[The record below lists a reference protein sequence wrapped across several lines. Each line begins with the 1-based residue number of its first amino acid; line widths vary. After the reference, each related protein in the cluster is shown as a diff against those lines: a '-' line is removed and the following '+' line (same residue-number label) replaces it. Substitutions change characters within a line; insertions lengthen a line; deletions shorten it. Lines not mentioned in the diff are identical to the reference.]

1 MGRIK
6 KTLKIYFIVT
16 GLGFNLF
23 FVWMAADLPIFFDR
37 FLQVREPPVRGHAIV
52 CIAGGISRH
61 NLPTAEGWDRIY
73 TSVQLYFDGYAP
85 IVIFTGGGVGDITEA
100 EVYAEAAQWL
110 GCPESAIVLCPKSDS
125 THQHPENVL
134 RVEGNHMDLTAPLN
148 IVTSSLHSKRTWM
161 CFKRAGFENIRM
173 VTRYTSRLG
182 DESIV
187 RELRTSQFEGYLPSD
202 KKYNDIFM
210 KVNRNISYFF
220 KASRELA
227 AIFYY
232 KLKGYV

>member
-1 MGRIK
+1 MGRFK
-6 KTLKIYFIVT
+6 KIIKIYLIIA
-16 GLGFNLF
+16 GIGFNVF
-23 FVWMAADLPIFFDR
+23 IVWMAADLPIFFDK
-37 FLQVREPPVRGHAIV
+37 FLQVSELPVGGHSIV
-52 CIAGGISRH
+52 CIAGGISGH

-85 IVIFTGGGVGDITEA
+85 FIIFTGGGVGDITEA

-110 GCPESAIVLCPKSDS
+110 GCPEEAIVLCPKSDS

-134 RVEGNHMDLTAPLN
+134 RVEDIDMDLSAPLN
-148 IVTSSLHSKRTWM
+148 IVTSSLHSRRTWM
-161 CFKRAGFENIRM
+161 CFKKAGFENIRM

-187 RELRTSQFEGYLPSD
+187 RDLRTSRFEDFSPSD
-202 KKYNDIFM
+202 KKYNDLFM
-210 KVNRNISYFF
+210 KLRQKTSYFF
-220 KASRELA
+220 RASRELVG
-227 AIFYY
+227 IVYY